1 MEAVQVKQVMAKDGE
16 LLLTGLPYKKGQSV
30 EIIVF
35 PQPTAPTPSKRLTV
49 GRLRQSGLIGLW
61 QDRDDIGD
69 SSVYACQL
77 REQAQL
83 RGVIHKYAKPERK
96 Y

>member
-1 MEAVQVKQVMAKDGE
+1 MEAVQVKQVITKDGE
-16 LLLTGLPYKKGQSV
+16 VLLTGLPFKKGQSV

-35 PQPTAPTPSKRLTV
+35 LQPTTPPPRARLTV

-69 SSVYACQL
+69 SCAYARHL
-77 REQAQL
+77 REQAQQ
-83 RGVIHKYAKPERK
+83 RGDIHLGFCSIATC
-96 Y
+96 